1 MQSQL
6 NKYVV
11 QLDARIETKG
21 SKSTKSFL
29 KLFNLAPF
37 LEGSVKL
44 TFYEFVAAKST
55 QELSFLML
63 ENSKFDCEK
72 GLQLSKN
79 VDENLIVSDY

>member
-44 TFYEFVAAKST
+44 TFYEFVAAKVNSRA
-55 QELSFLML
+55 QLFDAREL
-63 ENSKFDCEK
+63 K
-72 GLQLSKN
+72 
-79 VDENLIVSDY
+79 I